1 MNLVK
6 TCPDIPDDWKGGMSD
21 VCRLLGISWKTL
33 DRYVKLG
40 NIKCRTSESDRKQF
54 TGREI
59 KRFWRKL

>member
-21 VCRLLGISWKTL
+21 VCRLLGISWRTL

-40 NIKCRTSESDRKQF
+40 KIKCVKSASDRRRF

-59 KRFWRKL
+59 KRLWRKF